1 MGIVFPDLPSARQG
15 IPIGVGVVWRWG
27 MGPFQLNAALLDVGW
42 ISRPFQ
48 SIKIR
53 PAVDK
58 SLPNIIIASIESE

>member
-1 MGIVFPDLPSARQG
+1 MGKAW
-15 IPIGVGVVWRWG
+15 VGVVWRWG
-27 MGPFQLNAALLDVGW
+27 MGPFQLNAALLDVGR

-58 SLPNIIIASIESE
+58 SLPTK